1 LTEIFAYISSKTG
14 SIWMKRDR
22 RMEDGSLLEGRESV
36 EFSDELLQWFGS
48 DDRYQKVS
56 KNPDL
61 YFARYNTHRFG
72 HFYSPMLSKIYKKLS
87 CCCNSRSYCVRRTVY
102 WQAIGFDYKLTNGR
116 YARSDWTDRVYERTQ
131 TLYSS
136 VTIERD
142 RLRFSTSRSQWIT
155 ERNTTGARLIVCLKN
170 SCSRFLQ
177 FVFFCAFCG

>member
-1 LTEIFAYISSKTG
+1 
-14 SIWMKRDR
+14 MKRDR

-87 CCCNSRSYCVRRTVY
+87 CCCKPIVLRATYGILASYRFRLQVDERPVRTIR
-102 WQAIGFDYKLTNGR
+102 LNG
-116 YARSDWTDRVYERTQ
+116 
-131 TLYSS
+131 
-136 VTIERD
+136 
-142 RLRFSTSRSQWIT
+142 
-155 ERNTTGARLIVCLKN
+155 
-170 SCSRFLQ
+170 
-177 FVFFCAFCG
+177 